1 MVVEKWHSK
10 ITKIVL
16 FIVSVKDKMRFSPY
30 IILYEF
36 LLIGFILIKRSNK
49 KVNTQIEDIKQL
61 MKTKKKLNIS
71 ISILAFTTNAVN
83 TDNTI
88 EIMIIVDATVFRQL
102 QNDFLL
108 KTFFFG

>member
-1 MVVEKWHSK
+1 
-10 ITKIVL
+10 
-16 FIVSVKDKMRFSPY
+16 
-30 IILYEF
+30 
-36 LLIGFILIKRSNK
+36 
-49 KVNTQIEDIKQL
+49 

-108 KTFFFG
+108 KTFFLAEYLYTNLLSKS

>member
-1 MVVEKWHSK
+1 
-10 ITKIVL
+10 
-16 FIVSVKDKMRFSPY
+16 
-30 IILYEF
+30 
-36 LLIGFILIKRSNK
+36 
-49 KVNTQIEDIKQL
+49 

-108 KTFFFG
+108 KTFFLAEYFYTNLLSKLLLHFLYNLYKRFIYLLHKY